1 MRYLF
6 MCKSLTYAQRSQ
18 KLLER
23 AGISANIIKSPSSLS
38 TRGCGY
44 SVSVGYV
51 RGSRAAEILKKSN
64 LLQGKIYLQ
73 EAIGSYKEVVF

>member
-18 KLLER
+18 KALER

-44 SVSVGYV
+44 SVSVSYA
-51 RGSRAAEILKKSN
+51 RGSRAAEILKKSS
-64 LLQGKIYLQ
+64 LLQGKIYIQ
-73 EAIGSYKEVVF
+73 EADGSYKEVVF